1 VEFHARNAENPSL
14 EEVIDGSTA
23 LTWRTP
29 HGTGPTAEIHRVVDG
44 VVLYDLMRLSAN
56 EGASAQVRAIAALKL
71 EKLKD
76 WLSATKPGIRD
87 DEDEQAHIS
96 WGIAQIE
103 QFEKD
108 PKKVDLTPPAE
119 PPDGPPIGA
128 DEDWD
133 FWQ

>member
-1 VEFHARNAENPSL
+1 MFLLVLHFGCQGGPSQTECQL
-14 EEVIDGSTA
+14 GAKD
-23 LTWRTP
+23 
-29 HGTGPTAEIHRVVDG
+29 
-44 VVLYDLMRLSAN
+44 DL
-56 EGASAQVRAIAALKL
+56 QKI
-71 EKLKD
+71 
-76 WLSATKPGIRD
+76 PD

-108 PKKVDLTPPAE
+108 PKKMDLTPPAE

-133 FWQ
+133 FQP